1 MATLSVGSKGIV
13 VTSGLRFCVLNNAN
27 DPSLRF
33 ENDESIHAI
42 PDPLPR
48 TDVNEVP
55 QVAKENLR
63 ILCSAVSTC
72 GQFLAFADD
81 HKQLTIW
88 SFQGKKNTLLKQYNL
103 VRRANKVIFDKTS
116 SAILVADKSG
126 DVFRFDLNSENDQN
140 GQCLMGHLS
149 MLLDIKLSK
158 CGKFIITCDRDEK
171 IRVSH
176 YPNAYNI
183 HNFCLGHTD
192 FVTCIALHQETFL
205 VSGSGDGTLRLWNY
219 LKGKEMDQVLVAQDA
234 NLQPL
239 EEQVDPKT
247 HRTPWPS
254 VLDVQEFETQ
264 LAISLE
270 AFRGILLYQ
279 IQDEKLNF
287 NRKVSIQSELWS
299 FRFLN
304 SNELIFIQACDV
316 NPLVILQ
323 DDKEIVVPMKNSQ
336 EFFKDAMATPNSST
350 SFVEELHKRWFDNVK
365 DYMEKKKER
374 EEGQN
379 ETRKKIKTN

>member
-1 MATLSVGSKGIV
+1 MTNY
-13 VTSGLRFCVLNNAN
+13 F
-27 DPSLRF
+27 RF
-33 ENDESIHAI
+33 ENESIQAI

-63 ILCSAVSTC
+63 VLCSAVSVC
-72 GQFLAFADD
+72 GQFVAFADD

-88 SFQGKKNTLLKQYNL
+88 SFPEKTLLKQYNL
-103 VRRANKVIFDKTS
+103 VRRANKVIFDKTA

-126 DVFRFDLNSENDQN
+126 DVFRFDLNSEDQD

-192 FVTCIALHQETFL
+192 FVTCIALHQDTFL

-219 LKGKEMDQVLVAQDA
+219 LKGKEIDQVLVAQDA

-239 EEQVDPKT
+239 EAEVDPKT

-254 VLDVQEFETQ
+254 VLDIQENETH
-264 LAISLE
+264 LAVSLE
-270 AFRGILLYQ
+270 AFQGIALYQ
-279 IQDEKLNF
+279 LNAEKF
-287 NRKVSIQSELWS
+287 SFTRKLSISSALWS

-304 SNELIFIQACDV
+304 FNELMFIQACDA
-316 NPLVILQ
+316 NPLVILKLE
-323 DDKEIVVPMKNSQ
+323 DSKEMKVPMKNSQ
-336 EFFKDAMATPNSST
+336 DFFKG
-350 SFVEELHKRWFDNVK
+350 K
-365 DYMEKKKER
+365 
-374 EEGQN
+374 
-379 ETRKKIKTN
+379 